1 MTLTWDEAVSGKV
14 NEERT
19 ATLTFKDN
27 DVRAVYIDWDD
38 GESNK
43 KEEANYQ
50 WVQLTEPK

>member
-43 KEEANYQ
+43 K
-50 WVQLTEPK
+50 